1 MYANATYF
9 YANSYF
15 FKYSILFW
23 RSKTNKKASYMPANA
38 HTAQTKIPR
47 VGLAGVLAWSVSN
60 YTVAFSNKS
69 DK

>member
-1 MYANATYF
+1 MYANTTCF

-47 VGLAGVLAWSVSN
+47 VGLAGECVKLYSSII
-60 YTVAFSNKS
+60 NKS